1 LFFPDPDGAIMTKRI
16 LYFLTPGENISP
28 FDVTLAADAGFDLVV
43 PFTQIDPKN
52 VTGLVQDAIFCRP
65 PKRFNDTGIFIGG
78 RDVHLA
84 TDMFQSA
91 KKAMVGPF
99 EVGVFADPN
108 GAYTTSGSIVALV
121 EQVLKEHYSKNLKG
135 LKVAVFGTG
144 PVGICTAILAAQQG
158 ASVKLC
164 QLLADDDHRSA
175 LRFCQRYHADVD
187 WVSTQTNKEKTAEIA
202 DSDVIICAARAG
214 VRILEGH
221 LNNASN
227 LLVVADTNAVPP
239 CGVMGVGLHDLGAE
253 VEFAHGRFRSIG
265 PLAIGNLKYKTQFG
279 LFEEIQNSSKA
290 ALLDFP
296 EAYAFALSLLEKQA
310 VKFNKVG

>member
-1 LFFPDPDGAIMTKRI
+1 MTQRI
-16 LYFLTPGENISP
+16 LYFLTPGDNISP
-28 FDVTLAADAGFDLVV
+28 FDVTLAADAGFDMVV
-43 PFTQIDPKN
+43 PFTNIDPKS
-52 VTGLVQDAIFCRP
+52 VSGLVQDAIFCRP

-84 TDMFQSA
+84 SDMFQSA
-91 KKAMVGPF
+91 QKAMVPPF

-121 EQVLKEHYSKNLKG
+121 EQVLKEHYDKNLNG
-135 LKVAVFGTG
+135 LNVAVFGTG
-144 PVGICTAILAAQQG
+144 PVGICTAILAAKQG
-158 ASVKLC
+158 AHVKLC

-175 LRFCQRYHADVD
+175 IRFCQRYQVEVD

-221 LNNASN
+221 LNNAKN
-227 LLVVADTNAVPP
+227 LMVVADTNAVPP
-239 CGVMGVGLHDLGAE
+239 CGVMGVGLHDLGTP
-253 VEFAHGRFRSIG
+253 VEFAHGSFRSIG
-265 PLAIGNLKYKTQFG
+265 PLAIGNLKYKTQYG
-279 LFEEIQNSSKA
+279 MFEEIQKSTKS

-296 EAYAFALSLLEKQA
+296 EAFAFALSLLEIQAA
-310 VKFNKVG
+310 VKLSKVG

>member
-1 LFFPDPDGAIMTKRI
+1 MMTQRI
-16 LYFLTPGENISP
+16 LYFLTPGDNISP
-28 FDVTLAADAGFDLVV
+28 LDVTLAADAGFDLVV
-43 PFTQIDPKN
+43 PFTNIDPKSIS
-52 VTGLVQDAIFCRP
+52 GIVQDAIFCRP

-121 EQVLKEHYSKNLKG
+121 EQVLREHFNKNLKG
-135 LKVAVFGTG
+135 LNVSVFGTG
-144 PVGICTAILAAQQG
+144 PVGICAAILAAKQG
-158 ASVKLC
+158 ANVKLC
-164 QLLADDDHRSA
+164 QLLADDDRQAA
-175 LRFCQRYHADVD
+175 LRFCQRYNANVE

-202 DSDVIICAARAG
+202 DADVIICAARAG

-221 LNNASN
+221 LNNASR

-239 CGVMGVGLHDLGAE
+239 CGVMGIGLHDLGAT
-253 VEFAHGRFRSIG
+253 VEFAHGSFRSIG

-279 LFEEIQNSSKA
+279 LFEEIQQSSKA
-290 ALLDFP
+290 ALIDFP
-296 EAYAFALSLLEKQA
+296 EAFTFALSLLEKQSTTPGKA
-310 VKFNKVG
+310 SLN

>member
-1 LFFPDPDGAIMTKRI
+1 MTQRI

-28 FDVTLAADAGFDLVV
+28 FDVTLAADAGFNMVV
-43 PFTQIDPKN
+43 PFTQVDPKS

-84 TDMFQSA
+84 SDMFQSA
-91 KKAMVGPF
+91 KKAMVSPF

-121 EQVLKEHYSKNLKG
+121 EQVLKEHYNKNLNG

-144 PVGICTAILAAQQG
+144 PVGVCTAILAALQG

-239 CGVMGVGLHDLGAE
+239 CGVMGVGLHDLGAP
-253 VEFAHGRFRSIG
+253 VEFAHGSFRSIG

-279 LFEEIQNSSKA
+279 LFEEIQHSSKA
-290 ALLDFP
+290 ALIDFP

-310 VKFNKVG
+310 VKLSKVS

>member
-1 LFFPDPDGAIMTKRI
+1 MTQRI
-16 LYFLTPGENISP
+16 LYFLTPGDNISP
-28 FDVTLAADAGFDLVV
+28 FDVTLAADAGFDMVV
-43 PFTQIDPKN
+43 PFTKVEPKN

-84 TDMFQSA
+84 SDMFQSA
-91 KKAMVGPF
+91 KQAMVGPF
-99 EVGVFADPN
+99 QVGVFADPN

-121 EQVLKEHYSKNLKG
+121 EQVLKEHYNKDLSG
-135 LKVAVFGTG
+135 RKVAVFGTG

-175 LRFCQRYHADVD
+175 LRFCERYKTDIE
-187 WVSTQTNKEKTAEIA
+187 WVSAQTNKEKTAEIA
-202 DSDVIICAARAG
+202 DSEVIICAARAG
-214 VRILEGH
+214 IRILEGH
-221 LNNASN
+221 LNNAQS

-239 CGVMGVGLHDLGAE
+239 SGVMGVSLNDLGTA
-253 VEFAHGRFRSIG
+253 VEYAHGSFRSIG
-265 PLAIGNLKYKTQFG
+265 PMAIGNLKYKVQFG
-279 LFEEIQNSSKA
+279 LFEEIQKSSKA

-296 EAYAFALSLLEKQA
+296 EAYAYALSVLEKQA
-310 VKFNKVG
+310 VKLSKVG

>member
-1 LFFPDPDGAIMTKRI
+1 MTQRI

-28 FDVTLAADAGFDLVV
+28 FDVTLAADAGFDQVI
-43 PFTQIDPKN
+43 PFTLVDPKN

-84 TDMFQSA
+84 SDMFQSA

-121 EQVLKEHYSKNLKG
+121 EQVLKEHFSKNLNG

-144 PVGICTAILAAQQG
+144 PVGICAAILAAQQG
-158 ASVKLC
+158 ARVKLC

-221 LNNASN
+221 LNNARN
-227 LLVVADTNAVPP
+227 LMVVADTNAVPP
-239 CGVMGVGLHDLGAE
+239 SGVMGVGLHDLGAE
-253 VEFAHGRFRSIG
+253 VEFAHGTFRSIG

-279 LFEEIQNSSKA
+279 LFEQIQNSSKA
-290 ALLDFP
+290 ALIDFP
-296 EAYAFALSLLEKQA
+296 EAYAFALYLLEKQEA
-310 VKFNKVG
+310 KLSKVG

>member
-1 LFFPDPDGAIMTKRI
+1 MTQRI
-16 LYFLTPGENISP
+16 LYFLTPGDNISP
-28 FDVTLAADAGFDLVV
+28 FDVTLAADAGFDMVV
-43 PFTQIDPKN
+43 PFTNIDPKS
-52 VTGLVQDAIFCRP
+52 VSGLVQDAIFCRP

-84 TDMFQSA
+84 SDMFQSA
-91 KKAMVGPF
+91 QKAMVPPF

-121 EQVLKEHYSKNLKG
+121 EQVLKEHYDKNLNG
-135 LKVAVFGTG
+135 LNVAVFGTG
-144 PVGICTAILAAQQG
+144 PVGICTAILAAKQG
-158 ASVKLC
+158 AHVKLC

-175 LRFCQRYHADVD
+175 IRFCQRYQVEVD

-221 LNNASN
+221 LNNAKN
-227 LLVVADTNAVPP
+227 LMVVADTNAVPP
-239 CGVMGVGLHDLGAE
+239 CGVMGVGLHDLGTP
-253 VEFAHGRFRSIG
+253 VEFAHGSFRSIG
-265 PLAIGNLKYKTQFG
+265 PLAIGNLKYKTQYG
-279 LFEEIQNSSKA
+279 MFEEIQKSTKS

-296 EAYAFALSLLEKQA
+296 EAFAFALSLLEKQA
-310 VKFNKVG
+310 AVKLSKVG